1 MEIQLK
7 SQFYF
12 CFVLFC
18 LGFFFFSFFNRAF
31 LHDHSQVTLVFRSLN
46 KANKTINSIQ
56 FNLVYNSYFFS
67 EQSFYRN
74 YSTLDSHTNTV
85 ISHAFA
91 YSSRWRRKP
100 WQGLFNV
107 FNENK
112 ILCVPFLLSRR
123 GARGHGN
130 FYAERSAGQKDCG
143 FKYVRRRQI
152 LTKFLD
158 IRKFFFSKKRLM
170 GNLMTTFLVF

>member
-1 MEIQLK
+1 MDFFVHRNTCGNPAEVPIL
-7 SQFYF
+7 FLF
-12 CFVLFC
+12 CFACCLFV
-18 LGFFFFSFFNRAF
+18 FFFFNGAF

-56 FNLVYNSYFFS
+56 FSLQFIFFS

-85 ISHAFA
+85 ISQAFA

-107 FNENK
+107 CNENK
-112 ILCVPFLLSRR
+112 ILCVSFLLSRR

-158 IRKFFFSKKRLM
+158 IRKFFF
-170 GNLMTTFLVF
+170 FLKND